1 MLLMQWI
8 AAVFAPERE
17 RKGTDRKLVT
27 VAMLFTEAARPKCLY
42 KKGTTSMYE

>member
-8 AAVFAPERE
+8 AAVFVPERE
-17 RKGTDRKLVT
+17 KSTDRKLVT

-42 KKGTTSMYE
+42 KN